1 MIAARAS
8 GTDVPCYSETWP
20 CEPQSA
26 EKARRLV
33 SAALSLW
40 GAGDVVAVGEL
51 IASELATNAIRHS
64 GCRLFRIKVSRPEP
78 TTVRILISDTSRVE
92 PVLRAADAASESGR
106 GLRLVADL
114 STQWGCDRRNWGK
127 RVWAEMAVSAE

>member
-1 MIAARAS
+1 MTAARAS

-20 CEPQSA
+20 CEPASA

-40 GAGDVVAVGEL
+40 GAGDAVVLGEL
-51 IASELATNAIRHS
+51 IASELATNAITHS
-64 GCRLFRIKVSRPEP
+64 GCRLFRIKVSRPQP
-78 TTVRILISDTSRVE
+78 TIIRILVSDTSRVE
-92 PVLRAADAASESGR
+92 PVLRTATPESESGR

-114 STQWGCDRRNWGK
+114 SAQWGCDRTNWGK
-127 RVWAEMAVSAE
+127 RVWAEMKVSAE